1 MTYQELLDSLTVLS
15 SVQLSDTVTI
25 YDPESDEYIAAD
37 SFQFTT
43 TSNDVLGGN
52 HPVIVT
58 FSGGPEDVK
67 L

>member
-1 MTYQELLDSLTVLS
+1 MTYQELLDSLTALS

-25 YDPESDEYIAAD
+25 YDPEEDEYIAAD
-37 SFQFTT
+37 NFQFTT

-52 HPVIVT
+52 HGVIVL
-58 FSGGPEDVK
+58 FNGGPEDVE